1 MRINIFSI
9 INVRFPYYDSR
20 SRSMR
25 FKKRPA
31 LVLRRENDSIN
42 ADLTVLPVSSVTHR
56 ENLSVDYDV
65 EVRKEL
71 FSDLNLNRDVSFIRV
86 HKPYTVNSSECVE
99 VICEDIRIYE
109 DLTKSIL
116 DKFEDFVGGII
127 ESGREE

>member
-20 SRSMR
+20 LRSMR

-31 LVLRRENDSIN
+31 LVLRRESDSIN

-56 ENLSVDYDV
+56 ENLSVVYDV
-65 EVRKEL
+65 EVRRDL
-71 FSDLNLNRDVSFIRV
+71 HPDLNLNRDISYIRV
-86 HKPYTVNSSECVE
+86 HKPYTVNSSECIE
-99 VICEDIRIYE
+99 VICEDVRIYE
-109 DLTKSIL
+109 DLIKNIL
-116 DKFEDFVGGII
+116 DKFEDFAGGII

>member
-31 LVLRRENDSIN
+31 LVLKRENDSIK
-42 ADLTVLPVSSVTHR
+42 ADLTVLPVSSVTR
-56 ENLSVDYDV
+56 SENISENYDV
-65 EVRKEL
+65 KVIKERYP
-71 FSDLNLNRDVSFIRV
+71 DLNLNRDVSFIRV

-109 DLTKSIL
+109 DLTKDII

>member
-1 MRINIFSI
+1 MRINTFSI

-20 SRSMR
+20 MRSMR

-31 LVLRRENDSIN
+31 LVLRREDDNIN

-56 ENLSVDYDV
+56 ENLSVVYDV
-65 EVRKEL
+65 EVRKDL
-71 FSDLNLNRDVSFIRV
+71 FPDLNLNRDVSYIRV
-86 HKPYTVNSSECVE
+86 HKPYTVNSSEFVE

-127 ESGREE
+127 ESGRE

>member
-1 MRINIFSI
+1 MQINTFSI

-20 SRSMR
+20 SRSMS

-65 EVRKEL
+65 EVRKDL
-71 FSDLNLNRDVSFIRV
+71 FPDLNLNRDVSYIRV

-99 VICEDIRIYE
+99 VICGDIRIYE

-127 ESGREE
+127 ESGRE